1 MNKKN
6 LFIVSIVII
15 LALIAGAV
23 SLNKLKGLKPA
34 VPAVPAMPTIM
45 KAVMSRSID
54 AKGNATGEATVFD
67 VKKDRVVYAV
77 MTLKNVTK
85 KTKLS
90 YIRYLNGKYVDSKV
104 AQPSMDGITNFYFTF
119 EKGIGN
125 YPKGDYKLTLY
136 VNGQRSL
143 ELPYT
148 FK

>member
-15 LALIAGAV
+15 LALIVGAV
-23 SLNKLKGLKPA
+23 SLNKLKGLNPA
-34 VPAVPAMPTIM
+34 APAIM

-54 AKGNATGEATVFD
+54 AKGNATGEAAVFD